1 MQKYCF
7 YETIVTNPAAILG
20 ERNSGPLLLL
30 FFLLI
35 YDIFYIYLNFIFR
48 MTRHEFERK
57 VTDLIKRYRLGRS
70 MKEDEKLLDT
80 LNTLFLDFNSTV
92 ENVSERPRDI
102 QKKMDGTAEAEG
114 SSIFSSGE
122 LPGVRKGKQPKRG
135 STMKFNKHSFPSEK
149 PNFGL
154 KLNKLFSAFITEYGP
169 EYITLV
175 ISDSILYT
183 NNLILRIDLQT
194 KEVLIGSSKS
204 IKLYETKEGGSF
216 LITEK
221 PEVIP
226 YGSTNGFY
234 FKNITYEDILNLTNG
249 DFFKVFSAD
258 ILKTYK
264 GNEITLPE
272 ELEKVGYYRF
282 E

>member
-1 MQKYCF
+1 MEERIAPLFSLVENLSQDDVRRVYNLLEKAL
-7 YETIVTNPAAILG
+7 VTQN
-20 ERNSGPLLLL
+20 
-30 FFLLI
+30 
-35 YDIFYIYLNFIFR
+35 
-48 MTRHEFERK
+48 
-57 VTDLIKRYRLGRS
+57 
-70 MKEDEKLLDT
+70 EDGKLLDT
-80 LNTLFLDFNSTV
+80 LNSLFVDIKNTG
-92 ENVSERPRDI
+92 EGGADKARDI
-102 QKKMDGTAEAEG
+102 QKKEDKFAASDD
-114 SSIFSSGE
+114 SSIFSSGD
-122 LPGVRKGKQPKRG
+122 LPIVRKGKQPKH
-135 STMKFNKHSFPSEK
+135 SSVMKFNKHSFPSEK

-154 KLNKLFSAFITEYGP
+154 KLNKLFAAFITEYGP
-169 EYITLV
+169 EFITLV

-204 IKLYETKEGGSF
+204 IKLYETEEGHSF

-258 ILKTYK
+258 ILKTFK
-264 GNEITLPE
+264 GNEIALPE
-272 ELEKVGYYRF
+272 DLEKVGYYRF

>member
-1 MQKYCF
+1 
-7 YETIVTNPAAILG
+7 
-20 ERNSGPLLLL
+20 
-30 FFLLI
+30 
-35 YDIFYIYLNFIFR
+35 
-48 MTRHEFERK
+48 MTTHEFERK
-57 VTDLIKRYRLGRS
+57 VADLIKRYRLGRS
-70 MKEDEKLLDT
+70 MKERITPLFSLVEHLSQEEVKRVYTLLEEALITQKKDEKLLDT

-92 ENVSERPRDI
+92 ENVSERPRNI
-102 QKKMDGTAEAEG
+102 RKEMDGPTEAEG

-122 LPGVRKGKQPKRG
+122 LPAVRKGNQPKR
-135 STMKFNKHSFPSEK
+135 SSIMKFNKHSFPSEK

-204 IKLYETKEGGSF
+204 IKLYETKEGDSF

-226 YGSTNGFY
+226 YGSTQEFY

>member
-1 MQKYCF
+1 M
-7 YETIVTNPAAILG
+7 E
-20 ERNSGPLLLL
+20 ERITPLFSLVENLSQEDVKRVYTLLEKA
-30 FFLLI
+30 LI
-35 YDIFYIYLNFIFR
+35 
-48 MTRHEFERK
+48 TQ
-57 VTDLIKRYRLGRS
+57 
-70 MKEDEKLLDT
+70 KEDEKLLDA
-80 LNTLFLDFNSTV
+80 LNSLFLDFNSTGKGV
-92 ENVSERPRDI
+92 GEKPGNVQKERERPS
-102 QKKMDGTAEAEG
+102 ASES

-122 LPGVRKGKQPKRG
+122 LPVVRKGKQPKRN
-135 STMKFNKHSFPSEK
+135 SVMKFNKHSFPSEK

-154 KLNKLFSAFITEYGP
+154 KLNKLFASFITEYGP
-169 EYITLV
+169 EFITLV

-204 IKLYETKEGGSF
+204 IKLYETQEGHSF
-216 LITEK
+216 LVTEK

-264 GNEITLPE
+264 GNETTLPDD
-272 ELEKVGYYRF
+272 LEKVGYYRF

>member
-1 MQKYCF
+1 
-7 YETIVTNPAAILG
+7 
-20 ERNSGPLLLL
+20 
-30 FFLLI
+30 
-35 YDIFYIYLNFIFR
+35 
-48 MTRHEFERK
+48 MTKNEFERK
-57 VTDLIKRYRLGRS
+57 VTELIKKYRLGRRL
-70 MKEDEKLLDT
+70 KERIVPLFTLVDNLSREEVNSVYNLL
-80 LNTLFLDFNSTV
+80 
-92 ENVSERPRDI
+92 EEAIASERETDKLSMTLDSLFADFDATDSDESENLSNI
-102 QKKMDGTAEAEG
+102 QKKLDIKKTRRS
-114 SSIFSSGE
+114 SSIFSDGE
-122 LPGVRKGKQPKRG
+122 LPIARNSKG
-135 STMKFNKHSFPSEK
+135 TMKFNKQSFPSEK

-169 EYITLV
+169 ERITLV

-183 NNLILRIDLQT
+183 NNLILRITLKT

-204 IKLYETKEGGSF
+204 IKLYETKEGNSF

-226 YGSTNGFY
+226 YGSTNDFY

-264 GNEITLPE
+264 GNEISLPE

>member
-1 MQKYCF
+1 
-7 YETIVTNPAAILG
+7 
-20 ERNSGPLLLL
+20 
-30 FFLLI
+30 
-35 YDIFYIYLNFIFR
+35 
-48 MTRHEFERK
+48 MTTHEFERK
-57 VTDLIKRYRLGRS
+57 VTDLIKRYRLGRRMEERITPLFS
-70 MKEDEKLLDT
+70 LVESLSQEDVKRVYTLLEKALVTQNEDDKFLDT
-80 LNTLFLDFNSTV
+80 LNSLFVDFKNRGGGV
-92 ENVSERPRDI
+92 AEKPRDI
-102 QKKMDGTAEAEG
+102 QKKQDKQAEES

-122 LPGVRKGKQPKRG
+122 LPVVRKGKQPKH
-135 STMKFNKHSFPSEK
+135 SSVMKFNKHSFPSEK

-169 EYITLV
+169 EFITLV

-204 IKLYETKEGGSF
+204 IKLYETDDGHSF

-226 YGSTNGFY
+226 YGSCNGFY

-264 GNEITLPE
+264 GNEVTLPE
-272 ELEKVGYYRF
+272 DLEKVGYYRF

>member
-1 MQKYCF
+1 
-7 YETIVTNPAAILG
+7 
-20 ERNSGPLLLL
+20 
-30 FFLLI
+30 
-35 YDIFYIYLNFIFR
+35 
-48 MTRHEFERK
+48 MTTHEFERK
-57 VTDLIKRYRLGRS
+57 VTDLIKRYRLGRRMEERIAPLFS
-70 MKEDEKLLDT
+70 LVENLSQEDVRRVYNLLEKALITQNEDGKLLDT
-80 LNTLFLDFNSTV
+80 LNSLFLDFKSTGEGGAEYPA
-92 ENVSERPRDI
+92 ENPRDI
-102 QKKMDGTAEAEG
+102 QKKEDNVAASDAT
-114 SSIFSSGE
+114 SIFSSGD
-122 LPGVRKGKQPKRG
+122 LPIVRKGKQPKH
-135 STMKFNKHSFPSEK
+135 SSVMKFNKHSFPSEK

-154 KLNKLFSAFITEYGP
+154 KLNKLFAAFITEYGP
-169 EYITLV
+169 EFITLV

-204 IKLYETKEGGSF
+204 IKLYETDEGHSF

-258 ILKTYK
+258 ILKTFK
-264 GNEITLPE
+264 GNEIALPE
-272 ELEKVGYYRF
+272 DLEKVGYYRF

>member
-1 MQKYCF
+1 
-7 YETIVTNPAAILG
+7 
-20 ERNSGPLLLL
+20 
-30 FFLLI
+30 
-35 YDIFYIYLNFIFR
+35 
-48 MTRHEFERK
+48 MTKQEFERK
-57 VTDLIKRYRLGRS
+57 VAELFKRYRLGRRMRERITPLLS
-70 MKEDEKLLDT
+70 LVENLSQEEVRSVYNLLEEAIVKQKEAEKLSGTLDS
-80 LNTLFLDFNSTV
+80 LFFEFNSTV
-92 ENVSERPRDI
+92 KDVSEKLKNI
-102 QKKMDGTAEAEG
+102 QKELDGLSNKED

-122 LPGVRKGKQPKRG
+122 LPAVRKDRKPKRS

-169 EYITLV
+169 DYITLV

-204 IKLYETKEGGSF
+204 IKLYETKEGNSF

-264 GNEITLPE
+264 GNEISLPE
-272 ELEKVGYYRF
+272 ELEKVGYYQF